1 MRLLFVRHAQT
12 ESRASEAADAAAID
26 RHFTQEAEGG
36 LSPRG
41 AREAQQVAARLR
53 QENLAA
59 IYSSPLVRARETAE
73 IAADALGM
81 ELAIHDALTELRT
94 GRLREGS
101 LAERWVSAMS
111 STRAPLGLAPAQR
124 ALLGAT
130 LIPLYFH
137 AWRSGATV
145 GGERPRE
152 LAARIERL
160 FASLEEAHP
169 PDATVALVTHGYL
182 LVTLTRGLGARARL
196 ALARR
201 PYIPNGAISEME
213 LSSGRLRLVRH
224 ADARHVRGLS
234 R

>member
-12 ESRASEAADAAAID
+12 ESRASLAADAAAID

-36 LSPRG
+36 LSRRG
-41 AREAQQVAARLR
+41 EREAQRLAERLR
-53 QENLAA
+53 REQVAA

-81 ELAIHDALTELRT
+81 ELEIHDALTELRT

-111 STRAPLGLAPAQR
+111 STRAPLGLARAQR

-145 GGERPRE
+145 GGEDPRE
-152 LAARIERL
+152 LDARIERL
-160 FASLEEAHP
+160 LAFLEASHP
-169 PDATVALVTHGYL
+169 PGASVALITHGYL
-182 LVTLTRGLGARARL
+182 LVTLTRGLGVGARL

-201 PYIPNGAISEME
+201 PYIPNAAVSEME

-224 ADARHVRGLS
+224 ADARHLR
-234 R
+234 